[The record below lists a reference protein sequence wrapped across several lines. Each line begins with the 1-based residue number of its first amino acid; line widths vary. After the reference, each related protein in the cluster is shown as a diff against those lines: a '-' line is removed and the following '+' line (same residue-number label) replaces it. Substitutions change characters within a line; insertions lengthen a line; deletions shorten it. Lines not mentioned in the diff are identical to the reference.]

1 MVIFYCRRM
10 ADVGDQHSH
19 FLEMNVGVKVLYFDT
34 KPKVTERDI
43 DDEIT
48 YPNLSWIK
56 NTLNS
61 FKLKNLQELH
71 LNGFRIDLN
80 EPEFKKLLETIAE
93 NMPKLK
99 LLCITGELEN
109 GEWNGYA
116 KICQEFASA
125 KNIKLEI

>member
-1 MVIFYCRRM
+1 M
-10 ADVGDQHSH
+10 
-19 FLEMNVGVKVLYFDT
+19 
-34 KPKVTERDI
+34 
-43 DDEIT
+43 
-48 YPNLSWIK
+48 
-56 NTLNS
+56 NS

-125 KNIKLEI
+125 NNIKLEIRDYPVVYDELWAHRSDDVQIYSPK